1 VGDERGTSME
11 KLTQRDHCNCRYKI
25 FYRIQMYAGSSA
37 FFLTSPRS
45 RFLLLND
52 DIYLGFPSHL
62 FLHGEKASLWS
73 LRECAA
79 FICGAPGSPA
89 SDRRTHPAFILLTS
103 RGSCPFIY
111 GSRMREINIKI
122 LINYS
127 KSN

>member
-1 VGDERGTSME
+1 
-11 KLTQRDHCNCRYKI
+11 
-25 FYRIQMYAGSSA
+25 MYAASSA
-37 FFLTSPRS
+37 FLMTPRS
-45 RFLLLND
+45 RVLLFND
-52 DIYLGFPSHL
+52 DIYLGFLPHL

-73 LRECAA
+73 LREWAA

-111 GSRMREINIKI
+111 RSNMRDIKIGI